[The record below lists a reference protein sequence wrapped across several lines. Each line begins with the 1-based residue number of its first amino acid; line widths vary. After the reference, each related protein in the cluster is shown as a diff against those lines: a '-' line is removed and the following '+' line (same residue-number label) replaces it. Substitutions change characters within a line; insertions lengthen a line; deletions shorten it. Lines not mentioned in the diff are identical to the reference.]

1 MKDYLKKLSL
11 GLFTSA
17 LCMTSFANETHT
29 TTEIKFP
36 EVNQSYLK
44 QPPRYEYSDAAEI
57 GTGLTKDQI
66 RHILGNP
73 QFSEGIF
80 SPKTWNYVLDLR
92 IPATQNYKRCQLRV
106 DFDSHNISK
115 NIYWKGD
122 QCDNF
127 LEQGNKTIIVEKPIP
142 QTTIVEI
149 PEPKERYD
157 VLFNFNRSD
166 ANNIV
171 EGMGSIHKV
180 VQLLKNDSPQS
191 VYVAGFA
198 DRIGNVAANKQI
210 SDRRAE
216 TVRDLLIQQG
226 IPASIIQMRGFG
238 STDQFKKC
246 EGHAKSPQLIQ
257 CLQENRR
264 VEVRW

>member
-1 MKDYLKKLSL
+1 MNNYLKNLSL
-11 GLFTSA
+11 GIFI
-17 LCMTSFANETHT
+17 SFASLSTFAEETGT

-36 EVNQSYLK
+36 EVKQSYLK

-73 QFSEGIF
+73 HFSEGVF
-80 SPKTWNYVLDLR
+80 GPKTWNYVLDLR
-92 IPATQNYKRCQLRV
+92 IPATQNYKRCQLRI
-106 DFDSHNISK
+106 DFDKHNISK
-115 NIYWKGD
+115 NFYWKGD

-127 LEQGNKTIIVEKPIP
+127 LEQGNKTVIVEKPVP
-142 QTTIVEI
+142 VPTVVEI

-166 ANNIV
+166 SNNIV
-171 EGMGSIHKV
+171 EGMSSIQKV
-180 VQLLKNDSPQS
+180 VQLLKNDNPQS

-216 TVRDLLIQQG
+216 TVRNLLIQHG
-226 IPASIIQMRGFG
+226 IPAQIIQMRGFG
-238 STDQFKKC
+238 STDQFKRC
-246 EGHAKSPQLIQ
+246 EGTAKSPELIK
-257 CLQENRR
+257 CLEENRR

>member
-1 MKDYLKKLSL
+1 MNKYLKTLTFGILTSL
-11 GLFTSA
+11 ASVS
-17 LCMTSFANETHT
+17 SFANETET

-36 EVNQSYLK
+36 EVKQSYLK

-73 QFSEGIF
+73 HFSEGVF
-80 SPKTWNYVLDLR
+80 GPKTWNYVLDLR
-92 IPATQNYKRCQLRV
+92 IPSTQNYKRCQLRV
-106 DFDSHNISK
+106 DFDSHNVSK
-115 NIYWKGD
+115 NYYWKGD
-122 QCDNF
+122 QCGNF
-127 LEQGNKTIIVEKPIP
+127 LEQGPKTIIVEKPVEH
-142 QTTIVEI
+142 TTIVEI

-171 EGMGSIHKV
+171 EGVSSINKV
-180 VQLLKNDSPQS
+180 VQLLRNDSPQS

-198 DRIGNVAANKQI
+198 DRIGNIASNKQI

-216 TVRDLLIQQG
+216 TVRNLLIQQG
-226 IPASIIQMRGFG
+226 IPAQIIQMRGFG

-246 EGHAKSPQLIQ
+246 EGHAKSPELIQ